1 MAFTFDSTCDDV
13 IADIDLHGK
22 TAVVTGA
29 YGGLGKETVRALAS
43 KGAKVIA
50 VGRNQKR
57 LNETVNELKSL
68 TSNSNIIAVVLDL
81 SDLSSVKLASEAI
94 LKLCPSIDILINN
107 AGIMACPL
115 DRTVQG
121 LEMQIGVN
129 HVAHFL
135 LTMQLLPALKAADSS
150 RVIALSSVAHK
161 FSDVIYEDLNWE
173 NTEYDRMKA
182 YGSAKS
188 ANALFAVEFNRLY
201 AAQGITANAVHPGLI
216 LTELGRHFSAED
228 SAAMTS
234 EDMVLKSVE
243 SGAATS
249 VWAATSLDLEGKGGL
264 YLEDCQ
270 IGEAKGH
277 DHPLIGYCD
286 YIMDA
291 EAGKKLW
298 QQTEQL
304 LSRLSF

>member
-1 MAFTFDSTCDDV
+1 MSFSFDSTCDDV
-13 IADIDLHGK
+13 VSGVDLSGK

-50 VGRNQKR
+50 VGRNQQR
-57 LNETVNELKSL
+57 LDETVSELTALTANE
-68 TSNSNIIAVVLDL
+68 NISAVVMDL
-81 SDLSSVKLASEAI
+81 ADLSSVKSASETI
-94 LKLCPSIDILINN
+94 VGLCPQIDILINN

-115 DRTVQG
+115 DRTAQG

-129 HVAHFL
+129 HVSHFL
-135 LTMQLLPALKAADSS
+135 MTSLLLPALKAAASA

-161 FSDVIYEDLNWE
+161 FSDVMYDDLNWDK
-173 NTEYDRMKA
+173 TEYDRMKA

-188 ANALFAVEFNRLY
+188 ANAVFAVEFNRLY
-201 AAQGITANAVHPGLI
+201 GAEGITANAVHPGLI
-216 LTELGRHFSAED
+216 LTELGRHFTAED
-228 SAAMTS
+228 SAAMSS
-234 EDMVLKSVE
+234 EGMQLKTIE
-243 SGAATS
+243 QGAATS
-249 VWAATSLDLEGKGGL
+249 VWAATSPELEGKGGL

-270 IGEAKGH
+270 IGEALGH
-277 DHPLIGYCD
+277 TNPLVGYCD

-291 EAGKKLW
+291 EAGKNLW

-304 LSRLSF
+304 IDGLSF